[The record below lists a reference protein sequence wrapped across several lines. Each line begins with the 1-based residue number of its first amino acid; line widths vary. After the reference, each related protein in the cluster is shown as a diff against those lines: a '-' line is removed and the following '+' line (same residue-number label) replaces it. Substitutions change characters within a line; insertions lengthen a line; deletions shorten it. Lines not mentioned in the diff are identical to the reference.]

1 MSQASISLR
10 KELIE
15 LLDYSDELQTIDKE
29 AIYFKRFPTCCHV
42 RDVICADDSSYSKC
56 PEGVYGELGG
66 QAMTIPWD
74 GCSTCLRYKKKE
86 R

>member
-29 AIYFKRFPTCCHV
+29 SIYFKRFPTCCHV

-56 PEGVYGELGG
+56 PEGAYGKSGG
-66 QAMTIPWD
+66 QPMEIPWD
-74 GCSTCLRYKKKE
+74 ICSACLRYRKK
-86 R
+86 